1 MDSLANVQCIL
12 ITMVAPFQDSESIVG
27 VWVGQQG
34 ERAAQMGS
42 RRWVLDMDI
51 DMKSKDQIPRLSF
64 RNIDKILRA

>member
-27 VWVGQQG
+27 AWVGQQG

-51 DMKSKDQIPRLSF
+51 DMKSKDRIPRLSF